1 MMTLWHKSLSKTAI
15 SKTGKL
21 LIFDILWIIYNK
33 IEKYR
38 KVTKKMSF
46 RKRFN
51 VFSTEGWLQNT
62 LLIVINIHIMLLNG
76 TVWIIMKHPR
86 S

>member
-1 MMTLWHKSLSKTAI
+1 MMTLWHKSLSKTTI

-38 KVTKKMSF
+38 KVTKKIPLEKDLMCF
-46 RKRFN
+46 LLKDDFK
-51 VFSTEGWLQNT
+51 T
-62 LLIVINIHIMLLNG
+62 LF
-76 TVWIIMKHPR
+76 
-86 S
+86 

>member
-51 VFSTEGWLQNT
+51 VFSTEG
-62 LLIVINIHIMLLNG
+62 
-76 TVWIIMKHPR
+76 
-86 S
+86 